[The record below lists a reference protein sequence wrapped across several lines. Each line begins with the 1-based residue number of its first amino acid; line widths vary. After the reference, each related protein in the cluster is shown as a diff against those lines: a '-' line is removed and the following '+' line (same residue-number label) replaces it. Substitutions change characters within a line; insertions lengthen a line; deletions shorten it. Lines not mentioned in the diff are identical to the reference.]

1 MTWFTTNFLRQYK
14 AAANGCGLAAVL
26 LAASCSATAAD
37 NATENVENLGWW
49 QHTKDVVRTKV
60 ETINEQGKS
69 SLFLSGYAHHGR
81 NTYTPERIREL
92 NENAWGLGYGKTLHN
107 PNGDEEYLFGMAI
120 SDSHYDPQLMAGYA
134 YQWIWPVAGKL
145 EIGAGWTAMLVS
157 RTDIWGGVPFP
168 AVLPVAS
175 IGTPDAKLMAA
186 YIPRISNNKGNG
198 DVLFVFGRINF
209 N

>member
-1 MTWFTTNFLRQYK
+1 MRCFATNCFGQYK
-14 AAANGCGLAAVL
+14 AAPIRCGLATLL
-26 LAASCSATAAD
+26 LAASCSATSAD
-37 NATENVENLGWW
+37 NAIESDDNLGWW
-49 QHTKDVVRTKV
+49 QHTKDTARAKAT
-60 ETINEQGKS
+60 TINDQGKA

-81 NTYTPERIREL
+81 NTYTAERIDSF
-92 NENAWGLGYGKTLHN
+92 NENAWGLGYGKTLRN

-120 SDSHYDPQLMAGYA
+120 SDSHYDPQLIAGYA
-134 YQWIWPVAGKL
+134 YQWIWPVAGTL

-157 RTDIWGGVPFP
+157 RTDTWGGVPFP